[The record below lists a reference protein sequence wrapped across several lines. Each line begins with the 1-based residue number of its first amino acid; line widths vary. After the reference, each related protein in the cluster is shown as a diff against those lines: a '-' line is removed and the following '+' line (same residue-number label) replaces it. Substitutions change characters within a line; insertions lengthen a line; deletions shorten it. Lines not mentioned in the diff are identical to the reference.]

1 MRSDFESGVRSWNG
15 KFLGVRYNTY
25 QGLDFSAEYNNFRLL
40 PYINK
45 AFACT
50 WVFAD
55 SLLFVGMLNS
65 QNSLLNENVVAVWY
79 YTFLCRAFQFAGT
92 FFMDRVLYEHDGST
106 YFHQGDDAAQNV
118 QNMTYKK
125 HEPNIITACCQLC
138 SLWCYILVVL
148 HFSITM
154 GYPLTLNQDMGIM
167 QTLALQVSFLV
178 IMTTL
183 ELARHVL
190 VFYSLVYP
198 IHLGTFQTAA
208 RWIYLV
214 DCVLR
219 TALIVSTAIA
229 ASQALGDQNETLYT
243 YLKLRTA

>member
-92 FFMDRVLYEHDGST
+92 FFMDRVLFEAEMMGDGASV
-106 YFHQGDDAAQNV
+106 H
-118 QNMTYKK
+118 KK

-183 ELARHVL
+183 ELARHIL
-190 VFYSLVYP
+190 VFYSLTLP
-198 IHLGTFQTAA
+198 IKLETFQNAA

>member
-25 QGLDFSAEYNNFRLL
+25 QGLDFSAEYSNFRLL

-92 FFMDRVLYEHDGST
+92 FFMDRVLFEAEMMGDGDRS
-106 YFHQGDDAAQNV
+106 FIH
-118 QNMTYKK
+118 KK
-125 HEPNIITACCQLC
+125 HEPNIIAACCQLC

-167 QTLALQVSFLV
+167 QTLALQVSFLA

-229 ASQALGDQNETLYT
+229 ASQALGDQNQTLYS

>member
-1 MRSDFESGVRSWNG
+1 VRSTQADFESGVRSWNG

-92 FFMDRVLYEHDGST
+92 FFMDRVLFEAEMMGDGASV
-106 YFHQGDDAAQNV
+106 H
-118 QNMTYKK
+118 KK